1 MENNY
6 IKITKLVTPAGLNK
20 YYDEIDE
27 NSHNYSENELIM
39 HKYDIE
45 LCMAVISS
53 LDNEYVFGSIPVYL
67 YPISHK
73 DKYGFE
79 YYDELQAFDYFT
91 RKELFKIR
99 KYNKGIKILNINNKE
114 YKNIK
119 IDLYRINNNL
129 SYYNDNNEKVLEL
142 LNN

>member
-1 MENNY
+1 MENEY
-6 IKITKLVTPAGLNK
+6 IKITKLVTPAGLHK
-20 YYDEIDE
+20 YYDEID
-27 NSHNYSENELIM
+27 NNIHNYSENELII

-45 LCMAVISS
+45 LCMVVISS
-53 LDNEYVFGSIPVYL
+53 LNDEYVYGSIPVYL

-79 YYDELQAFDYFT
+79 YYDMVKAYDYFT
-91 RKELFKIR
+91 RKELFIIK
-99 KYNKGIKILNINNKE
+99 KNNKSIKILNLNNEE

-119 IDLYRINNNL
+119 IDLYRIINYSL
-129 SYYNDNNEKVLEL
+129 SYKDNNEKVLSL

>member
-45 LCMAVISS
+45 LCIVVISS
-53 LDNEYVFGSIPVYL
+53 LDDEDVFGSIPVYL
-67 YPISHK
+67 YPISRK

-79 YYDELQAFDYFT
+79 YYDEIQAYDYFT

-114 YKNIK
+114 YKKIK
-119 IDLYRINNNL
+119 IDLYKINNNL